1 MTILDEKT
9 DNKHNKH
16 LEATSVGSPAM
27 LSLSLS
33 LSLCCCCTELL
44 KLFWPLP
51 LPLLLTVVATDD
63 VHTDRHR
70 RR

>member
-27 LSLSLS
+27 LSAAQPQS
-33 LSLCCCCTELL
+33 
-44 KLFWPLP
+44 W
-51 LPLLLTVVATDD
+51 LLLYRAAEAILASAVAANGGG
-63 VHTDRHR
+63 H
-70 RR
+70 